1 MVVPVTPAHMSFVP
15 SLISPSRYDAFHA
28 HFPPLLAVVIAT
40 SATYV
45 IDANASP
52 RNPNVSIA
60 SKSSNFSSF
69 DVVCLSHT
77 ISKSSS
83 RIPMPLSVIWSN
95 FFPPSLHRM
104 DICVAEASKLFSINS
119 FSAECGPW
127 MTFSIVWDFF
137 IIISVIIIIIRERK
151 KERKR
156 ERERDLVSLLTR
168 AHTNDLRVPLT
179 SHQSKEREREK
190 TGEKDTRK
198 RF

>member
-1 MVVPVTPAHMSFVP
+1 MVVPVTPAHISFVP
-15 SLISPSRYDAFHA
+15 SLIFPSRYDAFHA
-28 HFPPLLAVVIAT
+28 HFSPLLAVVIAT

-60 SKSSNFSSF
+60 SKSSKFSSF

-119 FSAECGPW
+119 FKAECGPW
-127 MTFSIVWDFF
+127 MTFSLFRIFSF
-137 IIISVIIIIIRERK
+137 SSSSSERERK
-151 KERKR
+151 KERERLSTRLRSVTTHSSTHQRFKSSSHHFSSI
-156 ERERDLVSLLTR
+156 ERERKR
-168 AHTNDLRVPLT
+168 QERYK
-179 SHQSKEREREK
+179 KER
-190 TGEKDTRK
+190 
-198 RF
+198 F

>member
-1 MVVPVTPAHMSFVP
+1 MVVPVTPAHISFVP
-15 SLISPSRYDAFHA
+15 SLSFPSRYDAFHA
-28 HFPPLLAVVIAT
+28 HFPPLLAVVIVT

-60 SKSSNFSSF
+60 SKSSKFSSF

-104 DICVAEASKLFSINS
+104 DICVALASKLFSINS
-119 FSAECGPW
+119 FKAECGPW
-127 MTFSIVWDFF
+127 MTFSLFRIFSF
-137 IIISVIIIIIRERK
+137 SFSSSSSSSER
-151 KERKR
+151 ERKR
-156 ERERDLVSLLTR
+156 ERERD
-168 AHTNDLRVPLT
+168 
-179 SHQSKEREREK
+179 
-190 TGEKDTRK
+190 
-198 RF
+198 